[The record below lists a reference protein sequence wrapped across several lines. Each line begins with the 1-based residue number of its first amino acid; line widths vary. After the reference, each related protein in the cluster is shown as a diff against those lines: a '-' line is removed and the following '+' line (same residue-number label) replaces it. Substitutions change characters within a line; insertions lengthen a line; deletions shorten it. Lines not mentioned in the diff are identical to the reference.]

1 MYTPSHF
8 NQSDRATLL
17 AFMQR
22 YSFATLVTT
31 SPGEAPVATHLP
43 FTIETRGVSIWLV
56 AHMARQNPQWQ
67 HFTEGEVLVI
77 FQEPHA
83 YISPRWYDKELSVP
97 TWNYTAVHA
106 YGRPV
111 LIESEAA
118 VFAALEKLI
127 TASEVAYLEQ
137 WNHLPE
143 GYKTGLAKGLVAFEL
158 EVTRLEGKEKMSQ
171 NRTEKEIAQVIA
183 GLEQSDYPGDREMAA
198 LMQEKYGRR

>member
-1 MYTPSHF
+1 MYTPTHF

-22 YSFATLVTT
+22 YSFATLVTAR
-31 SPGEAPVATHLP
+31 PGEAPVATHLP
-43 FTIETRGVSIWLV
+43 FTIEIRDEVIWLV
-56 AHMARQNPQWQ
+56 AHMARLNPQWQ
-67 HFTEGEVLVI
+67 HFAEGEVLVI

-97 TWNYTAVHA
+97 TWNYAAVHA
-106 YGRPV
+106 YGRPE
-111 LIESEAA
+111 LIESEAG
-118 VFAALEKLI
+118 VFAVLEKLI
-127 TASEVAYLEQ
+127 TASEAAYLEH
-137 WNHLPE
+137 WKRLPE

-171 NRTEKEIAQVIA
+171 NRTEKEIGQVIA
-183 GLEQSDYPGDREMAA
+183 GLEQSEYPGDREMAA